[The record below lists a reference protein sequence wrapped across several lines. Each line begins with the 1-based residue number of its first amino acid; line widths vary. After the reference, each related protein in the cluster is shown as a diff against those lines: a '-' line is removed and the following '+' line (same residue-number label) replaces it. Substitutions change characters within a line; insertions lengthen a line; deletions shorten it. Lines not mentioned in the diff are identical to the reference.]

1 MKKVIMV
8 LGLVGAMG
16 VATAQESKTKVEI
29 GAKAGMNVANVNYDV
44 DYGMPDTEEKIGL
57 SLGAYAEIQLS
68 DRWSVQPEILYSE
81 QGFKQSGYLEGDFPY
96 GDSELPFEGNV
107 EITEKINYLKVPV
120 MMKYYTGEGR
130 KFFLEAGPEL
140 GINISSKAK
149 TELDGYSNST
159 RIKGSNTTDI
169 KDYIEGVDFALN
181 FGLGYKFNDK
191 FNIGIRWGFG
201 LIDFDKSEDE
211 QRNYVGTIGVGY
223 TFWSNQK

>member
-29 GAKAGMNVANVNYDV
+29 GAKAGMNVANVNYDS
-44 DYGMPDTEEKIGL
+44 DGKNLNTDERIGL
-57 SLGAYAEIQLS
+57 SLGVYAEIQLS
-68 DRWSVQPEILYSE
+68 NRWSVQPEILYSE
-81 QGFKQSGYLEGDFPY
+81 QGLKQSGYFSGYVPY
-96 GDSELPFEGNV
+96 QESELPYDGDV

-130 KFFLEAGPEL
+130 KFYLEAGPEL
-140 GINISSKAK
+140 GINISAKAK

-169 KDYIEGVDFALN
+169 KDYTEGVDFALN

-191 FNIGIRWGFG
+191 FNIGVRWGIG
-201 LIDFDKSEDE
+201 LTDFDKTSDK
-211 QRNYVGTIGVGY
+211 QYNYVGTIGVGY